1 MSEDQLARLF
11 REGKQFNSN
20 DLQQGQGSGFGL
32 CFSKGIVE
40 HHEGTLVAESTGLG
54 HGATFTMVIPLYM
67 VPEDYDSATA
77 KVPQEI
83 QRSLAVAGRSSALKI
98 LVVDDALSNRKLL
111 ARLLTNAGHICEQA
125 ADGQEALDIVMEKRM
140 EGFYFDTVLLD
151 YEMVGKIPAHWS

>member
-1 MSEDQLARLF
+1 
-11 REGKQFNSN
+11 
-20 DLQQGQGSGFGL
+20 
-32 CFSKGIVE
+32 
-40 HHEGTLVAESTGLG
+40 
-54 HGATFTMVIPLYM
+54 MVIPLYL